1 MPDELDRL
9 KTALAD
15 RYGIEREVGS
25 GGMATVYLAE
35 DLKHHRKVAVKV
47 LRSDLA
53 AALGAERFL
62 REIEIAAQ
70 LQHPHILTLID
81 SGEADGFLYYIMPFV
96 EGESLRAKL
105 ARERELPIPE
115 AARILRDVV
124 DALAHA
130 HAHGVVHRDIKP
142 DNVLLSGHH
151 AVVTDF
157 GVAKAVSEATGRN
170 QLTTAGVALGTPAYM
185 APEQAVA
192 DPHIDHR
199 ADIYAIGALAYEL
212 LTGRP
217 PFIGDNAQQVLAAHV
232 TDPPDPVTR
241 YRETVPPALA
251 ELVMRCL
258 AKKPADRWQSTAEL
272 LPHIETFTTPS
283 GGITPTDTQPVEAA
297 PAVDL
302 VGLFKRAESGR
313 LVRVAAVYLIAS
325 VVVLG
330 AVQLMASL
338 LGLPGWFLP
347 AGVALLL
354 IGLPIIL
361 TTAVIQGARLPSPE
375 HLTPGTLPP
384 WRAPHHWFTWKRAVL
399 GGVFAFVGLGS
410 LGSGLVWLRNRGHE
424 LQDDVVAV
432 MPFHVVGNDIELWR
446 EGLVDLLGTALD
458 GTGQFRASD
467 PRAVINNWRKE
478 LGDAAELPEPEK
490 AAEVGRALGAGHLI
504 LGSVIRTGPEALRVA
519 ADIYSTRWLR
529 KEGSATVEGPEV
541 EMTSLIDQMTVD
553 LMKSVWRGEGG
564 LDVRVSAITTT
575 SIPALKAFLEGEQ
588 AFRRSQFEDAQQALT
603 RAVEADS
610 TFAMALHRLAISYGW
625 SIGIFGGE
633 LSRYASAAVRHSAGL
648 PERDSLFIVG
658 SKLLYVDGDLE
669 SVRLFERLT
678 RRYPDDLEAWYG
690 LGEAHVHLGAQEG
703 RQYTSAIAP
712 FERALALD
720 STFAP
725 PLIHMIEI
733 AHYESDSA
741 RAREWTAAYLAL
753 DSTSRFAENFRLG
766 ASLRFGSPDDSAA
779 ARVTLDTVDQ
789 QVFGPL
795 LNLSQNWSLPLL
807 ETAARAG
814 ANPRLPDGMRGWSL
828 LQLGRQYLRRG
839 RVAAALEVTRQ
850 GHALRP
856 DDWRPLHFVAMA
868 RALGL
873 AEDPDSKALL
883 DRLATSADDDAW
895 PLGVLAAQEKRL
907 RDVRSVVAALDVSAD
922 SLTAGGDSVTGRSL
936 RGLAWGLRGHIAAA
950 QGDADSAIAHLR
962 HGLEMVIGIWNWQRD
977 VDRYLLASLLEQRGA
992 EEEALSIYGSLYTTP
1007 WLEAMGFVR
1016 RAELHEPLTP

>member
-15 RYGIEREVGS
+15 RYAIEREVGS

-105 ARERELPIPE
+105 ARERELPIAE

-251 ELVMRCL
+251 DLVMRCL

-297 PAVDL
+297 PAIDL
-302 VGLFKRAESGR
+302 MGLFKRAESGR
-313 LVRVAAVYLIAS
+313 LARVGAVYLIAS

-375 HLTPGTLPP
+375 HLAPSTLPP
-384 WRAPHHWFTWKRAVL
+384 WRAPHHWFTWRRAVL

-424 LQDDVVAV
+424 LQDDGPA
-432 MPFHVVGNDIELWR
+432 
-446 EGLVDLLGTALD
+446 
-458 GTGQFRASD
+458 
-467 PRAVINNWRKE
+467 PRF
-478 LGDAAELPEPEK
+478 PEPRRHRPH
-490 AAEVGRALGAGHLI
+490 VPRI
-504 LGSVIRTGPEALRVA
+504 GS
-519 ADIYSTRWLR
+519 
-529 KEGSATVEGPEV
+529 GS
-541 EMTSLIDQMTVD
+541 
-553 LMKSVWRGEGG
+553 R
-564 LDVRVSAITTT
+564 
-575 SIPALKAFLEGEQ
+575 
-588 AFRRSQFEDAQQALT
+588 
-603 RAVEADS
+603 
-610 TFAMALHRLAISYGW
+610 
-625 SIGIFGGE
+625 
-633 LSRYASAAVRHSAGL
+633 
-648 PERDSLFIVG
+648 
-658 SKLLYVDGDLE
+658 
-669 SVRLFERLT
+669 
-678 RRYPDDLEAWYG
+678 
-690 LGEAHVHLGAQEG
+690 
-703 RQYTSAIAP
+703 
-712 FERALALD
+712 
-720 STFAP
+720 
-725 PLIHMIEI
+725 
-733 AHYESDSA
+733 
-741 RAREWTAAYLAL
+741 
-753 DSTSRFAENFRLG
+753 
-766 ASLRFGSPDDSAA
+766 
-779 ARVTLDTVDQ
+779 
-789 QVFGPL
+789 
-795 LNLSQNWSLPLL
+795 
-807 ETAARAG
+807 
-814 ANPRLPDGMRGWSL
+814 
-828 LQLGRQYLRRG
+828 
-839 RVAAALEVTRQ
+839 
-850 GHALRP
+850 
-856 DDWRPLHFVAMA
+856 
-868 RALGL
+868 
-873 AEDPDSKALL
+873 
-883 DRLATSADDDAW
+883 
-895 PLGVLAAQEKRL
+895 
-907 RDVRSVVAALDVSAD
+907 
-922 SLTAGGDSVTGRSL
+922 
-936 RGLAWGLRGHIAAA
+936 
-950 QGDADSAIAHLR
+950 
-962 HGLEMVIGIWNWQRD
+962 
-977 VDRYLLASLLEQRGA
+977 
-992 EEEALSIYGSLYTTP
+992 
-1007 WLEAMGFVR
+1007 
-1016 RAELHEPLTP
+1016 